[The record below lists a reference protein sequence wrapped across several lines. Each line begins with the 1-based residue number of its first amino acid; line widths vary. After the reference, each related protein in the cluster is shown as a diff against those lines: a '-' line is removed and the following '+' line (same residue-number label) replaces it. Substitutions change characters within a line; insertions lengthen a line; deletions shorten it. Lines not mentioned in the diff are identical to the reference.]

1 MPHKPIAGRPVRGSK
16 TGRPIMAAFD
26 LLGRRWTMRI
36 LWELNKGPCTFRV
49 LAERTGEVVPST
61 LNRRLQEM
69 KESQIVFHD
78 GVDGYQLT
86 PLGQRLVE
94 ALVPL
99 REWSTEWAKHV
110 TLPDE

>member
-1 MPHKPIAGRPVRGSK
+1 
-16 TGRPIMAAFD
+16 
-26 LLGRRWTMRI
+26 MRI
-36 LWELNKGPCTFRV
+36 LWELNQGTCTFRV
-49 LAERTGEVVPST
+49 LAERAGEVVPST

-69 KESQIVFHD
+69 KEAQIVIHD

-86 PLGQRLVE
+86 PLGKGLVK

-99 REWSTEWAKHV
+99 REWSAEWAKYV